1 MELHRDFRELL
12 ESFNAHGVEY
22 VLVGAYALA
31 FHGAPRYTGD
41 HDLFLRPTPENAQRI
56 LTALKGFGF
65 GSLGL
70 AVEDFTAP
78 DRVVQLGVHPV
89 RVDLVTALTGVT
101 WEEVWSARTELTTD
115 GIRIAVIDRG
125 AFVKNKRATGR
136 PMDLVDAELVDTD
149 EEIPRPD

>member
-41 HDLFLRPTPENAQRI
+41 LDLFVRPTPENARRI
-56 LTALKGFGF
+56 LASLKDFGF

-70 AVEDFTAP
+70 AVGDFTEP
-78 DRVVQLGVHPV
+78 DRVVQLGVPPV
-89 RVDLVTALTGVT
+89 RIDLVTTLTGVT
-101 WEEVWSARTELTTD
+101 WEEVWSARTELATA
-115 GIRIAVIDRG
+115 GIRIAVIDR
-125 AFVKNKRATGR
+125 ATFVKNKRATGR
-136 PMDLVDAELVDTD
+136 PKDLVDAGLVDAD
-149 EEIPRPD
+149 G

>member
-41 HDLFLRPTPENAQRI
+41 LDLFVRPTLENARRI
-56 LTALKGFGF
+56 LAALGDFGF

-70 AVEDFTAP
+70 AIEDYTAP
-78 DRVVQLGVHPV
+78 DRVLQLGVPPV
-89 RVDLVTALTGVT
+89 RVDLVTSLTGVT
-101 WEEVWSARTELTTD
+101 WGEVWAAHTAVTSD
-115 GIRIAVIDRG
+115 GIRIAVIDR
-125 AFVKNKRATGR
+125 ASFVKNKRATGR
-136 PMDLVDAELVDTD
+136 PKDLVDAGRIETD
-149 EEIPRPD
+149 DGIPPTD

>member
-41 HDLFLRPTPENAQRI
+41 LDLFVRPTFENAHRLI
-56 LTALKGFGF
+56 AALGDFGF
-65 GSLGL
+65 GSLDL

-78 DRVVQLGVHPV
+78 DRVVQLGVPPV
-89 RVDLVTALTGVT
+89 RVDLVTSLTGVT
-101 WEEVWSARTELTTD
+101 WDEVWSARTAMAAG
-115 GIRIAVIDRG
+115 GIRIAVIDRA
-125 AFVKNKRATGR
+125 AFIKNKRATGR
-136 PMDLVDAELVDTD
+136 PKDLVDAGLIDTD
-149 EEIPRPD
+149 EGIPSKD